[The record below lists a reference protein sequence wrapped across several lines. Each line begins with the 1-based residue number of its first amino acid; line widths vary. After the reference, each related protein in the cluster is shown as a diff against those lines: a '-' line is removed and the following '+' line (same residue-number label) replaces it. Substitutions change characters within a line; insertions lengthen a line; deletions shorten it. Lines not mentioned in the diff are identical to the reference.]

1 MQQDDLITVFDQQA
15 ATYDASWERMTAVRG
30 ALDLLLSVAFTT
42 FPPDARILC
51 IGAGTGMEMT
61 HLAALH
67 PGWRFTAVEP
77 SAAMLQ
83 VCRQRA
89 EREGFAERCTFH
101 EGFLSS
107 LPLAEPFH
115 GATCLLV
122 SQFVLDPAE
131 RVGLFADI
139 ADRLHPSGRLFSADL
154 AAPPDAFDTLL
165 RTWYGLSTDTVAT
178 DESMK
183 RARAMYAKAV
193 AILPPATVADL
204 IAAGGFRE
212 PVQVF
217 QAGLLHAWTADRSA
231 R

>member
-15 ATYDASWERMTAVRG
+15 ATYDASWDRMTAVRS
-30 ALDLLLSVAFTT
+30 ALDLLLSAAFADG
-42 FPPDARILC
+42 PPDARVLC
-51 IGAGTGMEMT
+51 VGAGTGVELT
-61 HLAALH
+61 RLAALH

-89 EREGFAERCTFH
+89 EREGFADRCTFH
-101 EGFLSS
+101 EGFLTS
-107 LPLAEPFH
+107 LPLAEPFD

-122 SQFVLDPAE
+122 SQFLLDPAE

-139 ADRLHPSGRLFSADL
+139 ADRLRPSGRLFSADL
-154 AAPPDAFDTLL
+154 AAPPDAFEALL
-165 RTWYGLSTDTVAT
+165 RTWYGLSAGTVAT
-178 DESMK
+178 DDAMEK
-183 RARAMYAKAV
+183 ARAMYANAV
-193 AILPPATVADL
+193 AILPPSEVADV
-204 IAAGGFRE
+204 IAAGGFQR
-212 PVQVF
+212 PTPVF